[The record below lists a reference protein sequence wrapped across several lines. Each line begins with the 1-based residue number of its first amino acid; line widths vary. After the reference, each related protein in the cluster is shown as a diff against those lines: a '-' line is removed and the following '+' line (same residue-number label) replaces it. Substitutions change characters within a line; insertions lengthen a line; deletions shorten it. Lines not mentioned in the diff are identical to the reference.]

1 MIAVVLQALL
11 GLGRKAVTGP
21 LTALV
26 GIAAAVLFF
35 FNVNVLPVLVGGGL
49 VVMLVKNAGR
59 IKNQGAGILAP
70 LLIQISSSYLVS
82 PEPFNYTRLF
92 LVFLKIGSILYG
104 SGYLLLAFL
113 QNDLVHNLGWLSE
126 QQLIDAVAVGQL
138 TPGPVFTTAT
148 FIGYVLGGVPGGI
161 LATVAIFLPSFI
173 FVALSNPLI
182 PRIRSLPWTGSVLDG
197 VNAAALGLMAAVTW
211 ELGRAALVDGLTVL
225 LALVSAFLLIRLR
238 LNSTWLILGGGL
250 IGLAG
255 QIWF

>member
-1 MIAVVLQALL
+1 M
-11 GLGRKAVTGP
+11 
-21 LTALV
+21 
-26 GIAAAVLFF
+26 
-35 FNVNVLPVLVGGGL
+35 
-49 VVMLVKNAGR
+49 
-59 IKNQGAGILAP
+59 
-70 LLIQISSSYLVS
+70 
-82 PEPFNYTRLF
+82 
-92 LVFLKIGSILYG
+92 
-104 SGYLLLAFL
+104 
-113 QNDLVHNLGWLSE
+113 
-126 QQLIDAVAVGQL
+126 
-138 TPGPVFTTAT
+138 
-148 FIGYVLGGVPGGI
+148 
-161 LATVAIFLPSFI
+161 AIFLPSFI